1 MALIQ
6 DQARARWAW
15 EQVRA
20 DAELSA
26 AVGAGAR
33 SCSVGRGRLSPLT
46 RVARG
51 LSLWIQAERGLN
63 TNSNV

>member
-6 DQARARWAW
+6 DQARARWTW
-15 EQVRA
+15 EQVRP

-33 SCSVGRGRLSPLT
+33 RGSVGRWRLSPPT
-46 RVARG
+46 RVAWG
-51 LSLWIQAERGLN
+51 LSLWIQADRGPN